1 MSKQLVLFKCPVQGH
16 DPSMQ
21 DSVCLD
27 NQCQSRGLVCDKCS
41 ASNHANHYKLPLAN
55 FVDQYRECQNLS
67 NIEQQMDNDTKSLQ
81 SMQAEIK
88 GHLQSFMKTIQE
100 EVLKTLER
108 LQTQF
113 DSDVQQ
119 IQSMKAAEQ
128 RYTQILKDI
137 ERKNIQNA
145 QEAQRKVTEL
155 VLKVQLQPNK
165 RFQLFSV
172 NEEGFQKIKTTLRN
186 TMSVKENVYTE
197 TTKIAKDTQ
206 RYLDGVYRFLSATL
220 QKGSNF
226 NQPQHSG
233 TFGQFGSSINHNEP
247 EQFKLTS
254 ELNPPTANFILEN
267 QNNQSLN
274 GQRSFSNNASGHNF
288 HSALPQNSMSRLDE
302 QLPSGMLTNNNSV
315 NVNNRNTMYNH
326 SSPAKVKNNSTI
338 FGKGLNQSISR
349 QYNTRQ
355 MDQPI
360 SGIENSVKQLHEFER
375 NNENIFFQQQAGH
388 NKSPSPFRE
397 EIHIQNSPLRS
408 VGPSRSKTSNYFKQD
423 VNQPVLSQ
431 PLDQGYDRS
440 FSLTN
445 NIGKA
450 NTQLINASHNQYF
463 GEGPAIQMNPNTSRS
478 MNQIMDQYNSS
489 SSHSLNQLN
498 NQRVPYASINSNRV
512 WWKSHDLPVRDIVFI
527 DNDKIASAS
536 DDCTIKL
543 WEKIE
548 GKLLTTLTGHQRPV
562 TSLTYHFTGRIL
574 ASGSTDR
581 TVKIWRP
588 VPTWQCVHTF
598 KGHNDIIRSLTFLNE
613 RTLYSGS
620 LDSTVKV
627 WDLEKGIFIRSLEN
641 EMLHKVHCMLLLQ
654 NKSLLVGY
662 DKQICAWDLKSN
674 QIIKNV
680 SAHNSPVVRLI
691 FVKSRRNDQPLIIS
705 GGRDSS
711 VKIWEAST
719 LIMLRS
725 IEETFPITDIVYLS
739 EIDCIAISL
748 VGQRLDGK
756 IAIWNLN
763 NLRKVRDIFDNPS
776 AAYRLQYDEN
786 YRLLYSCHENR
797 LVEYCRL
804 QI

>member
-41 ASNHANHYKLPLAN
+41 ASNHSNHYKLPLAN

-88 GHLQSFMKTIQE
+88 GHLQSFMKTIQD

-137 ERKNIQNA
+137 ERKNIANA

-186 TMSVKENVYTE
+186 TMSAKENVYTE

-226 NQPQHSG
+226 NQPMHSG
-233 TFGQFGSSINHNEP
+233 TFGQFGQTVNHNEP

-274 GQRSFSNNASGHNF
+274 GQRSFSNNASSHNF
-288 HSALPQNSMSRLDE
+288 HSSLPQNNMSRVDE

-315 NVNNRNTMYNH
+315 NINNRNTMYNH
-326 SSPAKVKNNSTI
+326 SSPTKVKNTSTI
-338 FGKGLNQSISR
+338 FGKGVSQSLSR
-349 QYNTRQ
+349 QFNTRQ

-360 SGIENSVKQLHEFER
+360 NGIDNPVKQLHEFER
-375 NNENIFFQQQAGH
+375 NNENIFFQQQTGN

-408 VGPSRSKTSNYFKQD
+408 VGPSKSKTSNYFKQD
-423 VNQPVLSQ
+423 VNMPAGTQA
-431 PLDQGYDRS
+431 LDQGYDRS

-450 NTQLINASHNQYF
+450 NTQLINAAHNQYF

-498 NQRVPYASINSNRV
+498 NQRVPYAAINSNRV

-562 TSLTYHFTGRIL
+562 TSLAYHFTGRIL

-598 KGHNDIIRSLTFLNE
+598 KGHNDIVRSLTFLNE

-641 EMLHKVHCMLLLQ
+641 EMLQKVHCMLLLQ

-739 EIDCIAISL
+739 EIDCIAVSL

-756 IAIWNLN
+756 IAVWNLN